1 MITLTRLNGD
11 RFVVNAE
18 AIRFVE
24 ERPDTTITL
33 IGGDRVIVAESMEE
47 VVERSIDYGRHLRS
61 MIVPS

>member
-1 MITLTRLNGD
+1 MITLTKLNGA

-33 IGGDRVIVAESMEE
+33 IGGERVIVSETMRE
-47 VVERSIDYGRHLRS
+47 VVDRAVEYGRRLRT
-61 MIVPS
+61 VLPPS

>member
-24 ERPDTTITL
+24 ERPDTTLTL
-33 IGGDRVIVAESMEE
+33 IGGDRVIVAESMQE
-47 VVERSIDYGRHLRS
+47 VVERSIEYGRHLRA
-61 MIVPS
+61 MVVPS